1 MVVVYR
7 QKGAMDSIKIVK
19 ISITSES
26 GVGGNKNFFYNIN

>member
-7 QKGAMDSIKIVK
+7 QKGAMDTIKIVK

-26 GVGGNKNFFYNIN
+26 GVGGNKIFFL